1 MKVKRL
7 PCLQAAGPMTR
18 AELLKP
24 FLASFESK
32 RPRVQRPSAGG
43 AEGRFCVGQGHR
55 DPPSSLTPRIGHAN
69 LAAVGWVR
77 WFPGRP
83 FL

>member
-1 MKVKRL
+1 
-7 PCLQAAGPMTR
+7 MTR

-55 DPPSSLTPRIGHAN
+55 DKKKEREFKSIRFFHSRKTKHHTVSILVAES
-69 LAAVGWVR
+69 
-77 WFPGRP
+77 
-83 FL
+83 